1 MSEWEHDSLQSKSC
15 ALSLQP
21 TQPSQTMQLLLWR
34 QILSFNSF
42 ATTWQAVCGW
52 SQTSQVDVFH
62 ANYWQQQQ
70 PTSYQSNHKE
80 VCGAALYTYCI
91 CSQFHA
97 SNSCQPTYSNQL
109 ANQLQNTHFSLVT
122 SVSQGGHWLVCRS
135 AWTRLLESVSQWLPE
150 TSIKHSQPVEEYSLG
165 QSFMS
170 QMEPN
175 VAQCYWY

>member
-1 MSEWEHDSLQSKSC
+1 MIAFKVRVVHYRYNQ
-15 ALSLQP
+15 
-21 TQPSQTMQLLLWR
+21 R
-34 QILSFNSF
+34 
-42 ATTWQAVCGW
+42 
-52 SQTSQVDVFH
+52 SQVKRCSFYFEGKSSLLTVLLPLGKQFAGDRRH
-62 ANYWQQQQ
+62 IKSMSSMQTTGN
-70 PTSYQSNHKE
+70 SSNLLATKAITRRFVVQH
-80 VCGAALYTYCI
+80 CIPI

-150 TSIKHSQPVEEYSLG
+150 TSIKHSQPVEEYTLG

-175 VAQCYWY
+175 VPQWYWY